1 MEKYK
6 PRRFTQTEYEA
17 MKTFRQ
23 LGMPYNQLAEKYGVA
38 PSTMQYYLNEKYR
51 QRERIRT
58 RNWAKK
64 HPEMIKEQR
73 HKYQQTKEFKY
84 AVAKSWLRKYLR
96 DKTLTKQDVLNALN
110 DYEIKRRTLWV
121 ATK

>member
-6 PRRFTQTEYEA
+6 PKKFTKKEYEA

-23 LGMPYNQLAEKYGVA
+23 LGLSYNTIAKKYGVA
-38 PSTMQYYLNEKYR
+38 ASTMQYYLNEKCR
-51 QRERIRT
+51 QRTYVRT
-58 RNWAKK
+58 REWEKK
-64 HPEMIKEQR
+64 HPEIVKERR

-96 DKTLTKQDVLNALN
+96 DKTLTKQDVLNALD
-110 DYEIKRRTLWV
+110 DYDIKGRTL
-121 ATK
+121 